1 MNKRKKTAI
10 GASIVGS
17 MLLGGAIGASFIT
30 SASAATDT
38 PSGTS
43 TSAPDDRSGPGDHD
57 GGARPDRDEST
68 GGHVGANGRA
78 EARLTGDTAARVTA
92 AVTAKY
98 PDAEIQRVENDA
110 EGGAYEAHIIQSD
123 GTRATVK
130 LDKSFTIT
138 STEIGHGHGHGPGHD
153 DDNNNNDD
161 ADDTGDTDS
170 GS

>member
-1 MNKRKKTAI
+1 MNKRQKTAI

-38 PSGTS
+38 PSDTS
-43 TSAPDDRSGPGDHD
+43 TSVPGERSGPGDHD
-57 GGARPDRDEST
+57 GTRPDRDESKD
-68 GGHVGANGRA
+68 GHVGANGTA
-78 EARLTGDTAARVTA
+78 EALLTGDTAARVTA

-98 PDAEIQRVENDA
+98 PDAEIQRVDNDA
-110 EGGAYEAHIIQSD
+110 EGAAYEAHIIQSD

-138 STEIGHGHGHGPGHD
+138 GTQTGHGPGHGPGQD
-153 DDNNNNDD
+153 DDD
-161 ADDTGDTDS
+161 ADDTGDTGS